1 MGDSSKTTGSPKVD
15 FWKSVKSEFS
25 KIIWPEKTDLV
36 KQSAAVLGIS
46 VVLGFIITF
55 LDTVIQFG
63 INALTAL

>member
-1 MGDSSKTTGSPKVD
+1 MGDSSKTGSPKTN
-15 FWKSVKSEFS
+15 FWKSVKSEFG
-25 KIIWPEKTDLV
+25 KIIWPEKADLV

>member
-1 MGDSSKTTGSPKVD
+1 MGDSSKTGSKKPN
-15 FWKSVKSEFS
+15 FWKGVKSEFS